1 MSNPTKPPRL
11 PMRRPVLPPPAPLLT
26 KDGCCSDCS
35 VQAMLAG
42 GGELK
47 VCPQCHALLWHVDWS
62 AEERRQ
68 RHLQPFT

>member
-1 MSNPTKPPRL
+1 M
-11 PMRRPVLPPPAPLLT
+11 PAPAPRLT
-26 KDGCCSDCS
+26 KDGRCSDCS

-62 AEERRQ
+62 RARPADGAVIATLQAEKMLEA
-68 RHLQPFT
+68 